1 MNDEE
6 YQFLKLGPRFIY
18 NDPKTA
24 SRRRTTEL
32 ATLKRKIEVRF
43 FEKKVSPGR
52 PVSQFITELDMLL
65 QELHDIPITSR
76 HRQLNRLNQSRHY
89 QQQQQH
95 SSLTD
100 INNELIISSQSKSTH
115 RSIRKNYGRL
125 VKRLKHKFRLNNVI
139 LQKTD
144 KSKVFHLGKV
154 DDYRKKSEEYMN
166 TTKAYQCLGTNDPLP
181 ELIQRT
187 NKYLLD
193 LRLVKWITQKQYEL
207 LCIKADEVELAH
219 LYYLPKAHKSGT
231 PLRPIIS
238 GLRHPTIRISKFLD
252 DLLRPWFNEMAKQ
265 TTIDSGFELVK
276 KVIQWSDQRLRRDTL
291 LATIDVVDLYTMIP
305 QVEGVLS
312 LKKMLDYLNLK
323 QVNGLKVETIIRLS
337 RFVMQNNYFSY
348 DGRYYHQIRGGA
360 MGSPLTLTI
369 ANCYMFFFERDIVK
383 QLNNSGGLYLRYI
396 DDIFLVINW
405 PQRHLRKQID
415 KWNTIDEN
423 MKLNAHIGSS
433 TNFLDLFMENKDGQ
447 LITKVFHK
455 PSYEPY
461 YLPFHSI
468 HPLHMKKNIPFAMLL
483 RAIRYSSSFQFYL
496 DERESLRMALLL
508 NKYPNQLIEEQFHRV
523 LEKFSINEQISF
535 QNYDIIRTRIISHS
549 NEVQLSVDY
558 EKNLFIHFTYCSS
571 MRAFPVRFHR
581 LWQKY
586 FQSSPINE
594 IKPILGTRNVNNLQR
609 QLIKTKKK

>member
-1 MNDEE
+1 MN
-6 YQFLKLGPRFIY
+6 
-18 NDPKTA
+18 
-24 SRRRTTEL
+24 
-32 ATLKRKIEVRF
+32 
-43 FEKKVSPGR
+43 
-52 PVSQFITELDMLL
+52 
-65 QELHDIPITSR
+65 
-76 HRQLNRLNQSRHY
+76 
-89 QQQQQH
+89 
-95 SSLTD
+95 
-100 INNELIISSQSKSTH
+100 
-115 RSIRKNYGRL
+115 
-125 VKRLKHKFRLNNVI
+125 
-139 LQKTD
+139 
-144 KSKVFHLGKV
+144 
-154 DDYRKKSEEYMN
+154 
-166 TTKAYQCLGTNDPLP
+166 
-181 ELIQRT
+181 
-187 NKYLLD
+187 
-193 LRLVKWITQKQYEL
+193 
-207 LCIKADEVELAH
+207 
-219 LYYLPKAHKSGT
+219 T

-238 GLRHPTIRISKFLD
+238 GLKHPTIKISKFLD
-252 DLLRPWFNEMAKQ
+252 DLLRPWFDEMAKQ

-348 DGRYYHQIRGGA
+348 DGQYYHQIRGGA

-383 QLNNSGGLYLRYI
+383 QVNNSGGLYLRYI
-396 DDIFLVINW
+396 DDIFLIINW

-508 NKYPNQLIEEQFHRV
+508 NKYPNQLIEEQFNRV

-535 QNYDIIRTRIISHS
+535 QNYDVIRTRIISHS

>member
-1 MNDEE
+1 MD
-6 YQFLKLGPRFIY
+6 I
-18 NDPKTA
+18 
-24 SRRRTTEL
+24 
-32 ATLKRKIEVRF
+32 
-43 FEKKVSPGR
+43 
-52 PVSQFITELDMLL
+52 LL
-65 QELHDIPITSR
+65 QELHNVPTLPR
-76 HRQLNRLNQSRHY
+76 RQYLNNSQNPQLP
-89 QQQQQH
+89 
-95 SSLTD
+95 LD
-100 INNELIISSQSKSTH
+100 ISSQFIIPSQSSTI
-115 RSIRKNYGRL
+115 SLKKKKKKNYGRL

-166 TTKAYQCLGTNDPLP
+166 KTKAYQCLGTNDPLP
-181 ELIQRT
+181 KLIQRT
-187 NKYLLD
+187 NKYLLE

-207 LCIKADEVELAH
+207 LRINPEEMELAH
-219 LYYLPKAHKSGT
+219 LYYLPKAHKHGT

-252 DLLRPWFNEMAKQ
+252 DLLRPWFDEMAKQ

-348 DGRYYHQIRGGA
+348 DGQYYHQIRGGA

-383 QLNNSGGLYLRYI
+383 QVNNSGGLYLRYI
-396 DDIFLVINW
+396 DDIFLIINW

-508 NKYPNQLIEEQFHRV
+508 NKYPNQLIEEQFNRV

-535 QNYDIIRTRIISHS
+535 QNYDVIRTRIISHS